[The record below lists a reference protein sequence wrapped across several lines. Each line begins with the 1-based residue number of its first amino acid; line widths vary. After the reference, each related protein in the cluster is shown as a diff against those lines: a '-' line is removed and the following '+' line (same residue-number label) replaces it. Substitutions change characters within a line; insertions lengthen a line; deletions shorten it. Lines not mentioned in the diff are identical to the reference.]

1 MGIGVAQGQVKP
13 QNTAKPVGP
22 LKASRAMWQQW
33 LWGYFFIAPS
43 LLVFI
48 VFSVYPVL
56 KTVTLSF
63 QRIDFIKGSSWV
75 GFRNYE
81 RIFQDKVFLE
91 VLRNTLTY
99 FLGIVPLGT
108 VLVLILSVL
117 IFQLPAKLSNLFKGA
132 YYLPSVTSG
141 VVLSLIWLFIFNP
154 AYGILNYILGLVG
167 LEPVLWLASHKTA
180 LWSLVFMYHATSWGG
195 SVVLVSAA
203 LGGIPQYLYEAAIID
218 GASRFRQ
225 FVNITLPL
233 LRPVLTY
240 VVIMSTISSLQ
251 IFNQIYLMTNGGPG
265 WSTTNL
271 VFHVYVTAFQNLEFG
286 LGSAQVLLLLILTIV
301 LAIVQ
306 YRYLALDIE
315 Y

>member
-1 MGIGVAQGQVKP
+1 MGTAQVEGR
-13 QNTAKPVGP
+13 AKMSGAARSIA
-22 LKASRAMWQQW
+22 LSRTSRAVWRQW

-43 LLVFI
+43 LLMFV

-63 QRIDFIKGSSWV
+63 QRVEFIGGTTWI
-75 GFRNYE
+75 GFRNYQ

-108 VLVLILSVL
+108 LLVLILSVL
-117 IFQLPAKLSNLFKGA
+117 IFQLPDRLSNLFKGA

-154 AYGILNYILGLVG
+154 AYGILNYILGLFG
-167 LEPVLWLASHKTA
+167 LKPVLWLASHKTA

-203 LGGIPQYLYEAAIID
+203 LGGISQYLYEAAIID

-301 LAIVQ
+301 LAIIQ